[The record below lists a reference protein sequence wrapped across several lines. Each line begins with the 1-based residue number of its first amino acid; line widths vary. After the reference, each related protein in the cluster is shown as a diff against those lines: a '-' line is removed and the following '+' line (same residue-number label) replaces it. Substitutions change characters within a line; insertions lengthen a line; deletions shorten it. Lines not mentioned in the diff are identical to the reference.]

1 MLSTCKGS
9 FIKRSILFASLSDG
23 ASTTSNTAF
32 QDKGFDATGWEL
44 ALVTAPSNTTSSS
57 SVGQL
62 VCFVITFISV
72 FMMCLCFHCM
82 LKCYGI

>member
-23 ASTTSNTAF
+23 ASTTGNTAF
-32 QDKGFDATGWEL
+32 QDKGFDPTGWEL

-57 SVGQL
+57 SVGHL
-62 VCFVITFISV
+62 VCFVNLHISFYDV
-72 FMMCLCFHCM
+72 LCFHCM
-82 LKCYGI
+82 LKCCGI